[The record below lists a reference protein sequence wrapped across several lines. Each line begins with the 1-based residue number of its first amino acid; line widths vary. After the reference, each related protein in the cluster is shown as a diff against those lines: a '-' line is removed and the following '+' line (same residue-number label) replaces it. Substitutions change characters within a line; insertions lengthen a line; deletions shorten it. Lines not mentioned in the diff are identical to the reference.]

1 MTSKI
6 DINATEVPMDINA
19 TAKSPV
25 EINKGEFTIDTGAIV
40 SEKIHITPQSPDY
53 HFPLYINSGSST
65 SK

>member
-25 EINKGEFTIDTGAIV
+25 ETNKSEFTIDTGVIV
-40 SEKIHITPQSPDY
+40 PEQIHITP
-53 HFPLYINSGSST
+53 HWVHR
-65 SK
+65 